1 MFRVLSGVGPI
12 MDKAEEDLTPE
23 DVRRSPHC
31 CPVTVAFRETS
42 NEDCYSRLFVVVVQ
56 GLAVLTALRQLADRG
71 VDHMTELVGQTGLVR
86 MMQVGARAFLLEN
99 VEVVII

>member
-42 NEDCYSRLFVVVVQ
+42 NEDCYSRLFVVVQ

-71 VDHMTELVGQTGLVR
+71 VDHMTELVGQTGLVQ
-86 MMQVGARAFLLEN
+86 MMQVRARAFLLEHL
-99 VEVVII
+99 EVMVI